1 MLDSQWMYKYQTNAE
16 GKLMTYKQ
24 PMKIWMELPK
34 VETLEEADA
43 YCKLANTM
51 LRKLGVDRDPFYAS
65 EHKRA
70 NTFYNFSNGPTFSEL
85 SERGV
90 WMNLE
95 FLAESPEE
103 QKANP

>member
-1 MLDSQWMYKYQTNAE
+1 MTE

-51 LRKLGVDRDPFYAS
+51 LRKLGVPRDPFYAS

-70 NTFYNFSNGPTFSEL
+70 NTFYNYSNSPSMFSEL

-95 FLAESPEE
+95 FLAESQAPQE
-103 QKANP
+103 ANP